1 MKEHQVNVLQSTPK
15 SKLTCDCFLIPF
27 KTPGSRGDGEGPTP
41 PAARSPQAEPL
52 QFIRHMQCVDTH
64 TVLDQT
70 MSCSVFSKVRFLRLV
85 LWSQALVTMLQDGAL
100 LGSLP
105 IFLLCF
111 SSLYTGVWGICSVCP
126 EKLSS
131 ALAVSLSVLSRGK
144 LVLTSPSTPVTHVL
158 RGAPGYNSWWWW

>member
-1 MKEHQVNVLQSTPK
+1 MDSLCVLYNFQIFEIFPCISL
-15 SKLTCDCFLIPF
+15 S
-27 KTPGSRGDGEGPTP
+27 
-41 PAARSPQAEPL
+41 
-52 QFIRHMQCVDTH
+52 FIFISFHCGQRTYLAHS
-64 TVLDQT
+64 LDF
-70 MSCSVFSKVRFLRLV
+70 MNIVWWAVFSKVRYLRLV